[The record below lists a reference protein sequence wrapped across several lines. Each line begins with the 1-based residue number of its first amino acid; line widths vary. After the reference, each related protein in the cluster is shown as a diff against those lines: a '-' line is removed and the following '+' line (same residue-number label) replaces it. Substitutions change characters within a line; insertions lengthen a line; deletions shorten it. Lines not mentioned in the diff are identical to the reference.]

1 MSNHAYV
8 SAGYLEQV
16 VAEYRGNPL
25 IEALPPI
32 LSEEAAAV
40 AMSNYPAVPTA
51 EDRLL
56 PKEIRLHSL
65 DRLKRLVQPLPI
77 HLELESVISSVIRGG
92 YVGRNPMAADTW
104 RHLYSLS
111 TERGAASDFVSSAS
125 SFSLVGLSGIGKS
138 TALDSIL
145 KLYPQVIRHQKYR
158 GRGFVHTQITYLK
171 LDCPFD
177 GSLSGLCRAFFRAV
191 DVALGHDRYTRR
203 LRPRAGVP
211 ELIQQM
217 EQVASTYFI
226 GALFIDELQ
235 HLRAAKTGGKE
246 NMLNF
251 FVNLINCIGIPVIF
265 VGTNSMVELF
275 GTVMRNARRACD
287 KGSHEFERPAQDDPI
302 WGIMLDAVWRYQWVQ
317 NPAPLTPDIK
327 ARLYDLTQG
336 VTDYLAKLMILGQR
350 YAIQTG
356 KETLTTDVFSYVAN
370 TRMKLLKPAIAA
382 LRSGDP
388 RQMERFEDL
397 LPTDDQ
403 LKAMMTQDGEGT
415 LAARLDILM
424 RTQPSSAAA
433 EVAPRSAPSNPPPA
447 EPVAAAAPPPVKRQS
462 EVPELTQQADS
473 VAALKQAGWLLQDP
487 LEFST
492 AYRTL

>member
-1 MSNHAYV
+1 MSSNAFV
-8 SAGYLEQV
+8 PAGYLEQV
-16 VAEYRGNPL
+16 VTEYRGNPL

-32 LSEEAAAV
+32 LSEEASAV
-40 AMSNYPAVPTA
+40 AMSNYPEIPTD
-51 EDRLL
+51 EDRQQ

-77 HLELESVISSVIRGG
+77 HLELESVVSSVIRGG
-92 YVGRNPMAADTW
+92 YVGRNPMSAETW

-111 TERGAASDFVSSAS
+111 TERGVASEFVSTAS

-138 TALDSIL
+138 TALNSIL
-145 KLYPQVIRHQKYR
+145 KLYPQVIRHQKYH

-171 LDCPFD
+171 LDCPHD

-203 LRPRAGVP
+203 LRPKAGVP

-251 FVNLINCIGIPVIF
+251 FVNLINCIGIPVAF
-265 VGTNSMVELF
+265 VGTNSMVGLF

-287 KGSHEFERPAQDDPI
+287 MGDHEFERPAQDDPI
-302 WGIMLDAVWRYQWVQ
+302 WSLLLEAVWRYQWVQ
-317 NPAPLTPDIK
+317 NPAPLTPEIK
-327 ARLYDLTQG
+327 TRLYELTQG
-336 VTDYLAKLMILGQR
+336 VTDFLAKLMILGQR

-356 KETLTTDVFSYVAN
+356 KESLTPEVFSYVAN
-370 TRMKLLKPAIAA
+370 TKMKLLKPAISA
-382 LRSGDP
+382 LRSGDQK
-388 RQMERFEDL
+388 QMERFEDL
-397 LPTDDQ
+397 LPTNEQ
-403 LKAMMTQDGEGT
+403 LKAMMARDDEGT
-415 LAARLDILM
+415 LAARLDILA
-424 RTQPSSAAA
+424 RAQSSPPSA
-433 EVAPRSAPSNPPPA
+433 EVNASSGSSSTPSAKPTAVPHTPVQRRSEA
-447 EPVAAAAPPPVKRQS
+447 Q
-462 EVPELTQQADS
+462 ELAQQADS
-473 VAALKQAGWLLQDP
+473 IAALKQAGWLLQDP
-487 LEFST
+487 LEFSP
-492 AYRTL
+492 AYRTS